1 LTGAPRGCYIA
12 SSFKIH
18 GPLRR
23 ARRLQSIQGIVAG
36 VFAILLGLSVH
47 EYAHARAARAQG
59 DYTAEELGRITLNPL
74 AHIDLFG
81 TIIVPILLLVSSSGR
96 VGFGWAKPV
105 PVNAY
110 NFKSPRRGLILVSL
124 AGPASNIALATLA
137 AIVLR
142 LTQPLLA
149 GGVGMSFILILGTII
164 LLNLYLA
171 FFNLIPVPPLDGSG
185 VLSAILPLEWARRYE
200 SIGRFGMLVLI
211 LLIATG
217 GIHFLA
223 GMPAHFLFR
232 LLVGEPA
239 YYLFFSLTG

>member
-1 LTGAPRGCYIA
+1 LTAAQKGCYIA

-59 DYTAEELGRITLNPL
+59 DYTSEELGRLTLNPL

-81 TIIVPILLLVSSSGR
+81 TIIVPLLLLVSSGGR

-105 PVNAY
+105 PVNAF
-110 NFKSPRRGLILVSL
+110 NFKSPRKGVILVSL

-142 LTQPLLA
+142 LTRTLMA
-149 GGVGMSFILILGTII
+149 GGIGSPFIFILETII

-185 VLSAILPLEWARRYE
+185 VLSAVLPLEWARKYE
-200 SIGRFGMLVLI
+200 SMGRFGMLFLI

-223 GMPAHFLFR
+223 GRPAYFLFM
-232 LLVGEPA
+232 L
-239 YYLFFSLTG
+239 LTGYNG

>member
-1 LTGAPRGCYIA
+1 MTAAQKGCYIA

-59 DYTAEELGRITLNPL
+59 DYTAEELGRLTLNPL

-81 TIIVPILLLVSSSGR
+81 TIIVPLLLLVSSGGL

-105 PVNAY
+105 PVNAF
-110 NFKSPRRGLILVSL
+110 NFKSPRKGVIIVSL

-137 AIVLR
+137 AVVFR
-142 LTQPLLA
+142 LAQPILA
-149 GGVGMSFILILGTII
+149 GGIGSALFLILGTII

-200 SIGRFGMLVLI
+200 SIGRFGMLLLI

-223 GMPAHFLFR
+223 GRPAFYLFR
-232 LLVGEPA
+232 LLIGEPG
-239 YYLFFSLTG
+239 YYLFLSLTG

>member
-1 LTGAPRGCYIA
+1 LTGPQKGCYIA

-18 GPLRR
+18 GPPWR

-81 TIIVPILLLVSSSGR
+81 TIIVPLLLLVSSGGR

-105 PVNAY
+105 PVNAF
-110 NFKSPRRGLILVSL
+110 NFKSPRRGVILVSL

-137 AIVLR
+137 AIVFR

-149 GGVGMSFILILGTII
+149 GGMGSSFIFILETII

-185 VLSAILPLEWARRYE
+185 VLSALLPLEWARRYE
-200 SIGRFGMLVLI
+200 SMGRFGMLVLI

-217 GIHFLA
+217 GVHFLA
-223 GMPAHFLFR
+223 GRPAYFLFM
-232 LLVGEPA
+232 L
-239 YYLFFSLTG
+239 LTGYTG